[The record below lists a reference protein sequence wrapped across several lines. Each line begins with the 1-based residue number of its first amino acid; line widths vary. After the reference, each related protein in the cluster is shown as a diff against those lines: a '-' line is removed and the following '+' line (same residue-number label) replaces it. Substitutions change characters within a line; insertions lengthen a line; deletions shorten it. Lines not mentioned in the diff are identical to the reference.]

1 MHSTLTGPHTENTFE
16 EMHVVRAVFSSSAH
30 AETRAEEAAVRG
42 ELLRRRQGMVRS
54 SSATSDPRLTPKAT
68 AAAASALLEAGL
80 ETSRLGGAAEVVIRA
95 SVSLA
100 RNRRLRT
107 LGGGLGD
114 ESVGYG
120 WAATRKNP
128 ESALGLMGCRVRSTL
143 PHPYTPAAAKEAIRC
158 SGARWNPNGGE
169 RMTFSGHL
177 SLCLPNASTT
187 ARTPNEPVDFFGPS
201 TLLTRADAVHV
212 RPDQQPAAE
221 Q

>member
-107 LGGGLGD
+107 LGGRHERRERWLWDGR
-114 ESVGYG
+114 
-120 WAATRKNP
+120 ARKNP

-143 PHPYTPAAAKEAIRC
+143 PHPTRPRRPRRRFDAQTL
-158 SGARWNPNGGE
+158 RWNPNG
-169 RMTFSGHL
+169 RLMKFSGHL
-177 SLCLPNASTT
+177 
-187 ARTPNEPVDFFGPS
+187 ARMPAEREHDLHGHLTSPS
-201 TLLTRADAVHV
+201 TSLRRQHADHSLVCRGRA
-212 RPDQQPAAE
+212 AAG
-221 Q
+221 

>member
-1 MHSTLTGPHTENTFE
+1 
-16 EMHVVRAVFSSSAH
+16 MHVVRAVFSSSAH

-80 ETSRLGGAAEVVIRA
+80 ETSRLGGAAEGVIRA

-143 PHPYTPAAAKEAIRC
+143 PHPHTPAAAKEAIRC

-169 RMTFSGHL
+169 RMKFSGHL
-177 SLCLPNASTT
+177 NTMPAEREHDCTDTQRARRLLRPKHPSHTSRCCTRTPRSTT
-187 ARTPNEPVDFFGPS
+187 CC
-201 TLLTRADAVHV
+201 
-212 RPDQQPAAE
+212 
-221 Q
+221 